1 MLAAVNGYFDGTK
14 IVMSENVHIKKG
26 QRVIVTILDEEVPAE
41 TAASDAETDEISERL
56 LRQNHEAYEV
66 LAQ

>member
-14 IVMSENVHIKKG
+14 IVMSENVNLKKG
-26 QRVIVTILDEEVPAE
+26 QRVIVTILDEEMPAD
-41 TAASDAETDEISERL
+41 AAVSDAEVDAISERL

>member
-1 MLAAVNGYFDGTK
+1 MN
-14 IVMSENVHIKKG
+14 IKKG
-26 QRVIVTILDEEVPAE
+26 QRVIVTILDEEMPAD
-41 TAASDAETDEISERL
+41 AAVSDAEVDAISERL